1 MKMAYKFLIAI
12 CSILICMG
20 LLLCIVS
27 PVSGVFFII
36 LSVLLIILSKKKIK
50 ELGNDSQNSLSNV
63 SPKESTSVT
72 PEKPPVF
79 SRPSIPSRIHHTYKV
94 SGVTFKTGRKSR
106 QVALRHIFFRDPP
119 YDGDLNVYI
128 QQYDYDGEIAIGV
141 YVNDFQ
147 VGNIPKNKVN
157 EILDMWDYDMTL
169 IDYSIYGGGD
179 GKSWGMK
186 IELSFKN
193 PKFVEESIEAP
204 TSTEQFTK

>member
-1 MKMAYKFLIAI
+1 MKIAYKFLIAI
-12 CSILICMG
+12 CSILICMC

-27 PVSGVFFII
+27 PVSGVFIII
-36 LSVLLIILSKKKIK
+36 LSVLSIILSKKKLK
-50 ELGNDSQNSLSNV
+50 ELGNNSQKSNV
-63 SPKESTSVT
+63 SPKESASMT
-72 PEKPPVF
+72 PEEPPV
-79 SRPSIPSRIHHTYKV
+79 SSHPSIPSRIHHTYKV

-106 QVALRHIFFRDPP
+106 QVALRHIYFRDPP

-157 EILDMWDYDMTL
+157 EILDMWDDDMTL

-179 GKSWGMK
+179 GKSWGME

-193 PKFVEESIEAP
+193 PKFLEESIEVP
-204 TSTEQFTK
+204 ISTEQFTK